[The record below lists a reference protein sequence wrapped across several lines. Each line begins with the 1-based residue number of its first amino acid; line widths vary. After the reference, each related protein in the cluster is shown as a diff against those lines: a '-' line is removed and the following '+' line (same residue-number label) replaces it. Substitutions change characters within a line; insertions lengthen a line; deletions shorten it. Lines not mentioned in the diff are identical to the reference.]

1 MTLRG
6 QRFSEAEE
14 TMGSTGNNFRCPIC
28 GRRGPGYALDRV
40 GYPICTP
47 RIFGCMGRIGNGEAP
62 LGIAAA
68 GLFRVFEPHDDEN
81 FAQIVRNDPL
91 IFIKLMSYLKGGE
104 ICHEGVQ
111 YYINNPMSPPVKYDL
126 GSLGR
131 KRQLSI
137 TGYQW
142 VRSFIWNTERTQ
154 RLQAEGPACLNYRT
168 FSTHKPVRIAGNPR
182 GIRCWICN
190 RRGKSLFT
198 YQMVT
203 YPLDEICVTEKYGCL
218 YKGELKGLTPL
229 EIMSAALLPIFRPL
243 PVAHDLV
250 QMNPYFFVNIMS
262 YLKDDVPFSEFW
274 KREFKVVRA
283 NIDPD
288 FVEHPVL
295 PGWFSRFVIWYSGSY
310 TVPKPGKSLE
320 VVPLLEPPVEK
331 KLPLRL
337 EQSGLFVVEKPKAN
351 RFILDHYSSSS

>member
-6 QRFSEAEE
+6 HRFPEAEE

-47 RIFGCMGRIGNGEAP
+47 RIYGCMDRIGNGEAP

-91 IFIKLMSYLKGGE
+91 IFIKLISYLKRGE

-111 YYINNPMSPPVKYDL
+111 YYINDPDSPSREYDL
-126 GSLGR
+126 GSLGI
-131 KRQLSI
+131 RQLSM

-142 VRSFIWNTERTQ
+142 IRDFIWNVERTQ
-154 RLQAEGPACLNYRT
+154 RLQAEGPACLKYRT

-182 GIRCWICN
+182 GIRCWVCN

-198 YQMVT
+198 YQMMT
-203 YPLDEICVTEKYGCL
+203 NPLDEICVTEGYGCL

-262 YLKDDVPFSEFW
+262 YLKADVPFSEFW
-274 KREFKVVRA
+274 KSEFKVVRA

-288 FVEHPVL
+288 FVEYPVP
-295 PGWFSRFVIWYSGSY
+295 PGWFSRFVTWYYGIY
-310 TVPKPGKSLE
+310 VPKPGRSLE
-320 VVPLLEPPVEK
+320 VVPLLEPLVEGN
-331 KLPLRL
+331 LSSRL
-337 EQSGLFVVEKPKAN
+337 EQSGLFVVEKPRTD
-351 RFILDHYSSSS
+351 RFIFDHCSSSS